1 MLSDVTELIEEKK
14 QKKQKKNEIQAT
26 QLFESLFNYGN
37 DDLGMI
43 TNSENV

>member
-1 MLSDVTELIEEKK
+1 MLSDVTELIEE
-14 QKKQKKNEIQAT
+14 KKQKKNEIQAT